1 MAKIFAVFDVKADA
15 YRSLFVM
22 NTKAQAIRAFS
33 DLAHDSGTDVGKHP
47 EDYRLVVLAE
57 FDESSGT
64 ITPLESVESL
74 GFATEWISVKK
85 VS

>member
-33 DLAHDSGTDVGKHP
+33 DLAHDVGTDVGKHP

-57 FDESSGT
+57 FDESSGR
-64 ITPLESVESL
+64 ISPVDVPESL
-74 GFATEWISVKK
+74 GFATEWISSRKE
-85 VS
+85 